1 MSDSEKPVSFTG
13 TGTSPSE
20 ADLFWSDN
28 SSIETEY
35 EIWRRKPGDIFRL
48 AGKTGPNTTF
58 FHDSGL
64 HPSVAYQYK
73 IRTINATS
81 RSNYTPSN
89 STTVNLIVTTAPD
102 TQAPTAPTNLVVTGN
117 TVSTISLSWSPAT
130 DNTSIKQYHVH
141 YGDSVK
147 ATGTAVTKF
156 TLTNLPMNAAYNIT
170 VAAEDW
176 GGNFSVP
183 SSSAIGTTYVTGL
196 TYGHSTGAWTDLD
209 QITNW
214 DAPEFTGTVPNFTL
228 TPRTQEDFFNFEFK
242 GHVYIQT
249 GGSYQFSTIS
259 DDGSRLALNGLVI
272 VDNDGTH
279 GNVTVISATQTLSAG
294 PQAINVKYFEY
305 TSGQSL
311 TVQYKGPDTGNSW
324 ITIPSSALRTGNAPP
339 SPMIA
344 AKSTTANTREV
355 DEKEE
360 IQLSDIITVNVF
372 PNPSSADNIHLQ
384 VETAANIPVRVRMI
398 DMVGRPHYQKVFT
411 PEQLQAGAKITPN
424 GTLLNGIYIILIDQG
439 NTRIKQKISIQN

>member
-1 MSDSEKPVSFTG
+1 
-13 TGTSPSE
+13 
-20 ADLFWSDN
+20 
-28 SSIETEY
+28 
-35 EIWRRKPGDIFRL
+35 
-48 AGKTGPNTTF
+48 
-58 FHDSGL
+58 
-64 HPSVAYQYK
+64 
-73 IRTINATS
+73 
-81 RSNYTPSN
+81 
-89 STTVNLIVTTAPD
+89 
-102 TQAPTAPTNLVVTGN
+102 
-117 TVSTISLSWSPAT
+117 
-130 DNTSIKQYHVH
+130 
-141 YGDSVK
+141 
-147 ATGTAVTKF
+147 
-156 TLTNLPMNAAYNIT
+156 
-170 VAAEDW
+170 
-176 GGNFSVP
+176 
-183 SSSAIGTTYVTGL
+183 
-196 TYGHSTGAWTDLD
+196 
-209 QITNW
+209 
-214 DAPEFTGTVPNFTL
+214 
-228 TPRTQEDFFNFEFK
+228 
-242 GHVYIQT
+242 
-249 GGSYQFSTIS
+249 
-259 DDGSRLALNGLVI
+259 
-272 VDNDGTH
+272 
-279 GNVTVISATQTLSAG
+279 VISATQTLSAG